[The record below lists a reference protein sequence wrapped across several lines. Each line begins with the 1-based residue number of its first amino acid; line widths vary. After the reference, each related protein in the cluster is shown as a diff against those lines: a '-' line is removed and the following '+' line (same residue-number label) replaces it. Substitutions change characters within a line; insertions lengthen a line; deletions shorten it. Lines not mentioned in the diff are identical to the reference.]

1 MQVWMLYHSSM
12 SNGNHFTPVTK
23 HVYHVSYSWTSL
35 NAIMLRFCPIICLY
49 VLSSVFWCPL
59 RFLHETMFGSSSPP
73 VVSSKAHVL
82 FTLFVF
88 VYSGVQHILCCVF
101 VFLCLVYPIL
111 SIPLDCPYLIDPLVI
126 SNVYLFKYVN
136 S

>member
-1 MQVWMLYHSSM
+1 MLYHSSM
-12 SNGNHFTPVTK
+12 SNGNHF
-23 HVYHVSYSWTSL
+23 
-35 NAIMLRFCPIICLY
+35 ICYETYIPRVLLMNFLKRNHASVLSFIFLY

-73 VVSSKAHVL
+73 VVCRRAHVL

-88 VYSGVQHILCCVF
+88 VYSGVQHILYCVF